1 MPICFS
7 ARLFQ
12 FITLIICIGLFSSA
26 CTSKKMIQEAS
37 GAYVTIDGTNDGL
50 SHIQKDFSGAVK
62 TEGGILLTFDSDVS
76 FALNSA
82 QLSQQAQNELEKLIA
97 LLKERPQVRFVV
109 DGHTD
114 ATGPAAFNQTL
125 SENRALAVKAHLV
138 TKGIR
143 ADRIK
148 TNGYGSTK
156 PIASN
161 QTAEGRLKN
170 RRVEIR
176 ILD

>member
-7 ARLFQ
+7 AKIFR
-12 FITLIICIGLFSSA
+12 FILLIIGFGLFSCS

-37 GAYVTIDGTNDGL
+37 GAYVTVDGTYDGL
-50 SHIQKDFSGAVK
+50 SHIQKDFSGAVQ
-62 TEGGILLTFDSDVS
+62 TEGGVLLTFDSDVS

-82 QLSQQAQNELEKLIA
+82 QLSAQAKNELDKLIA
-97 LLKERPQVRFVV
+97 LLKERPEVRFVV

-114 ATGPAAFNQTL
+114 ATGPVAFNQTL

-138 TKGIR
+138 SKGIK

-148 TNGYGSTK
+148 ANGYGSTK

-161 QTAEGRLKN
+161 QSTAGRLKN